1 MLVIGENIHIIA
13 PAVKEAI
20 ANRDTAAIQRLAK
33 AQVEAGARV
42 LDLNI
47 GPQKKEGPE
56 VMRWLVP
63 AVQEVVDV
71 PLSLDTTNLEA
82 IKAGLALTKQP
93 AIVNSTSGE
102 PERLEQVPPVA
113 AEYGAGLIA
122 LMMGKGGIPVTAE
135 ERVQI
140 AIEQLIP
147 RAMEVGIPMERL
159 YLDPLAMTVAGCQEY
174 APHAVEAIR
183 YIKQGMD
190 PAPMTTIGLS
200 NVSNTVS
207 PEKRSLINRT
217 YLVMLMA
224 AGLDTAIADP
234 LDEKL
239 METIRIIEER
249 DDSTGAGALLLKI
262 YDRTAAMEEVEPSDV
277 DMSDPEQVAIW
288 KTLQVLLNKVIFTE
302 SYLRT

>member
-1 MLVIGENIHIIA
+1 MLILGENIHIIA

-20 ANRDTAAIQRLAK
+20 AARDTAAIQKLAK
-33 AQVEAGARV
+33 EQVDSGARI

-63 AVQEVVDV
+63 AVQEVVDI

-82 IKAGLALTKQP
+82 IKTGLSLLKQP
-93 AIVNSTSGE
+93 GIVNSTSGE
-102 PERLEQVPPVA
+102 PERLEKVPPVA
-113 AEYGAGLIA
+113 AEYGAGLVA
-122 LMMGKGGIPVTAE
+122 LCMGKSGIPMTAE

-147 RAMEVGIPMERL
+147 RAMEVGIPMEKL

-183 YIKQGMD
+183 YIKLGMD

-207 PEKRSLINRT
+207 HEKRSLINRT
-217 YLVMLMA
+217 YMVMLMA

-239 METIRIIEER
+239 MENIRIVDER

-277 DMSDPEQVAIW
+277 DMSDPEQADIW
-288 KTLQVLLNKVIFTE
+288 KTYQVLLNRVIFTE

>member
-33 AQVEAGARV
+33 AQVEAGAKV

-56 VMRWLVP
+56 VIRWLVP
-63 AVQEVVDV
+63 AIQEVVDV

-122 LMMGKGGIPVTAE
+122 LMMGKSGIPVTAE

-147 RAMEVGIPMERL
+147 RAMEVGIPMEKL

-234 LDEKL
+234 LDKKL

>member
-1 MLVIGENIHIIA
+1 MLIIGENIHIIA

-20 ANRDTAAIQRLAK
+20 AARDTAAIQKLAK
-33 AQVEAGARV
+33 EQVDGGAQI

-63 AVQEVVDV
+63 AAQEVVDV

-82 IKAGLALTKQP
+82 IKAGLSLLKQP
-93 AIVNSTSGE
+93 GIVNSTSGE
-102 PERLEQVPPVA
+102 PERLENVPPVA
-113 AEYGAGLIA
+113 AEYGAGLVA
-122 LMMGKGGIPVTAE
+122 LCMGKSGIPMTAE

-140 AIEQLIP
+140 AIEQLVP
-147 RAMEVGIPMERL
+147 RAIEVGIPMEKL

-207 PEKRSLINRT
+207 HEKRSLINRT

-239 METIRIIEER
+239 MENIRIVEER
-249 DDSTGAGALLLKI
+249 DDSTGAGALLLKL
-262 YDRTAAMEEVEPSDV
+262 YDRVVAMEEVEPSDV
-277 DMSDPEQVAIW
+277 DMSDPEQVDIW
-288 KTLQVLLNKVIFTE
+288 KTYQVLLNRVIFTD

>member
-1 MLVIGENIHIIA
+1 MLIIGENIHIIA

-33 AQVEAGARV
+33 AQVDAGAEI

-47 GPQKKEGPE
+47 GPQKKEGPD

-63 AVQEVVDV
+63 AVQDVVDV

-82 IKAGLALTKQP
+82 IKTGLSLLKQQGM
-93 AIVNSTSGE
+93 VNSTSGE
-102 PERLEQVPPVA
+102 PERLERVPPVA
-113 AEYGAGLIA
+113 AEYNARLVA
-122 LMMGKGGIPVTAE
+122 LCMGKSGIPMTAE

-140 AIEQLIP
+140 AIEQLVP
-147 RAMEVGIPMERL
+147 RALEVGIPMENL
-159 YLDPLAMTVAGCQEY
+159 YLDPLAMTVSGCQEF

-200 NVSNTVS
+200 NVSNAVS
-207 PEKRSLINRT
+207 AEKRSLINRT

-224 AGLDTAIADP
+224 TGLDTAIADP

-239 METIRIIEER
+239 MENIRIIEER
-249 DDSTGAGALLLKI
+249 DGSTGAGSLLLTI
-262 YDRTAAMEEVEPSDV
+262 YDRTAAMEDVEPSDV
-277 DMSDPEQVAIW
+277 DMSDPEQVDIW
-288 KTLQVLLNKVIFTE
+288 RTLQVLLNRVIFTD

>member
-1 MLVIGENIHIIA
+1 MLIIGENIHIIA

-20 ANRDTAAIQRLAK
+20 AARDTAAIQRLAK
-33 AQVEAGARV
+33 EQVDRGAAV

-47 GPQKKEGPE
+47 GPQKKEGPD

-82 IKAGLALTKQP
+82 IKAGLALLKQP
-93 AIVNSTSGE
+93 GIVNSTSGE
-102 PERLEQVPPVA
+102 PERLEKVPPVA
-113 AEYGAGLIA
+113 AEYGAGLVA
-122 LMMGKGGIPVTAE
+122 LCMGKGGIPVTAE

-140 AIEQLIP
+140 AIDQLIP

-224 AGLDTAIADP
+224 VGLDTAIADP

-239 METIRIIEER
+239 MENIRIVEER
-249 DDSTGAGALLLKI
+249 DDSTGAGALLLKL
-262 YDRTAAMEEVEPSDV
+262 YDRIAAMEELEPSDV
-277 DMSDPEQVAIW
+277 DMSDPEQADIW
-288 KTLQVLLNKVIFTE
+288 KTYQVLLNRVIFTD